1 MVKNR
6 YNIVNEETNQ
16 IICKAKKGGRHYR
29 QNKDAIQDG
38 LIPVSTTAGRAYKE
52 ACMLNAEYGLG
63 WCVVPDHSNSIFV
76 DSPVK
81 AAIKNTA
88 RQYKDFMILSIMEM
102 YKYGEIDDEQKDL
115 LLHHNY
121 QVYCGFVEDLNNGGN
136 KKI

>member
-16 IICKAKKGGRHYR
+16 IICKAKTGGRHYR

-38 LIPVSTTAGRAYKE
+38 MVPVSTTIGRAQKE
-52 ACMLNAEYGLG
+52 AEILNTQYYQG
-63 WCVVPDHSNSIFV
+63 WEVVPDPANSGFV
-76 DSPVK
+76 DSAYDTIVK
-81 AAIKNTA
+81 DTA
-88 RQYKDFMILSIMEM
+88 TQYKNFMILSIMEM

-121 QVYCGFVEDLNNGGN
+121 EVYRGFVEVEND
-136 KKI
+136 

>member
-16 IICKAKKGGRHYR
+16 IICKAKNGGRHYR

-38 LIPVSTTAGRAYKE
+38 LTPVSTTAGRAYNE
-52 ACMLNAEYGLG
+52 ACMLNAEYGPG
-63 WCVVPDHSNSIFV
+63 WCVVPDHANSVFV
-76 DSPVK
+76 DSPVE

-88 RQYKDFMILSIMEM
+88 TQYKNFMILSIMEM

-121 QVYCGFVEDLNNGGN
+121 EVYRGFVEVEND
-136 KKI
+136 